1 MNIQFVN
8 QRSEITAL
16 KEMLEV
22 AGNKAYRTRL
32 HCNCKAEFNRRDGIL
47 VTTKLGD
54 DELVIIKVI
63 KCKQCKSC
71 VKGGL
76 Q

>member
-1 MNIQFVN
+1 METQFVN

-16 KEMLEV
+16 KEMLEA

-47 VTTKLGD
+47 VTTKLGNY
-54 DELVIIKVI
+54 EVVIIKAI
-63 KCKQCKSC
+63 KCKHCANT
-71 VKGGL
+71 GRA
-76 Q
+76 